1 MLHIEPNLPTLA
13 RRASKFAAAGFV
25 AIGGVWAVSFR
36 DIPQWYIAILLFIA
50 FKVVFKYEKCTISY
64 IEVKARGVK
73 KEEGV
78 LYNFLSG
85 FQDIRGEPIL
95 FAALAAYTAV
105 VSVVYFFVLGK
116 RVLI

>member
-1 MLHIEPNLPTLA
+1 MIAPDIDPPALA
-13 RRASKFAAAGFV
+13 RRASKYAAAGFV
-25 AIGGVWAVSFR
+25 ALGGAWAVVFR

-50 FKVVFKYEKCTISY
+50 FKVVFKYEKCTLSY

-85 FQDIRGEPIL
+85 FQDIRGEPRL
-95 FAALAAYTAV
+95 FYALAAYTAV
-105 VSVVYFFVLGK
+105 VSVAYFVALGK
-116 RVLI
+116 SILI

>member
-1 MLHIEPNLPTLA
+1 MNPDIDPPKLA
-13 RRASKFAAAGFV
+13 RRASKYAAAGFV
-25 AIGGVWAVSFR
+25 ALGGFWAVSYR

-50 FKVVFKYEKCTISY
+50 FKVVFRYEKCTISY

-73 KEEGV
+73 KEEGL

-95 FAALAAYTAV
+95 FAVLAAYTAV
-105 VSVVYFFVLGK
+105 VSVVYFIVLGK
-116 RVLI
+116 TVII